1 MSISQSNQND
11 SRNGVIDRKL
21 KLLET
26 KLLELRSWEIGT
38 FFEFQSNTMM
48 RYATERILQ
57 ICVEIVIDIGMRI
70 VAIEKQLV
78 AENASD
84 MLSFLEKSGI
94 IPDKHPF
101 HKMVKFRN
109 LVVHR
114 YEYVDA
120 EILYGII
127 KKNLSEFEQ
136 FADFIKKYQ
145 LKENRHST

>member
-1 MSISQSNQND
+1 MSKSKSNHND

-21 KLLET
+21 KLLKT
-26 KLLELRSWEIGT
+26 KLFELRSWEIGS
-38 FFEFQSNTMM
+38 FFEFKSNTMM
-48 RYATERILQ
+48 RYAVERLLQ

-84 MLSFLEKSGI
+84 MLSILEKLRI
-94 IPDKHPF
+94 IPEKHPF

-127 KKNLSEFEQ
+127 NKNLSDFEQ
-136 FADFIKKYQ
+136 FSDLIKKYQ
-145 LKENRHST
+145 LRENRQST

>member
-1 MSISQSNQND
+1 MSIAQSNQND
-11 SRNGVIDRKL
+11 SRNGVINRKL

-38 FFEFQSNTMM
+38 FYDFQSNTMM
-48 RYATERILQ
+48 RYAAERILQ

-84 MLSFLEKSGI
+84 MLSFLEKAGI

-127 KKNLSEFEQ
+127 KKNLSDFEH
-136 FADFIKKYQ
+136 FADLIKKYQ
-145 LKENRHST
+145 LRKNRLSK